1 MRRSERLK
9 QDIAFAEERLQKEN
23 YKPYQFERI
32 VITGLLERWKAELT
46 MIQNGWKLDTE
57 EPNDN

>member
-9 QDIAFAEERLQKEN
+9 QDIAYAEERLQKEN

-32 VITGLLERWKAELT
+32 VITGLLKRWKAELA
-46 MIQNGWKLDTE
+46 MIQNGVKPDME
-57 EPNDN
+57 ENQ

>member
-9 QDIAFAEERLQKEN
+9 QDIAFAEERLKKEN

-32 VITGLLERWKAELT
+32 VITGLLKRWKAELE
-46 MIQNGWKLDTE
+46 MI
-57 EPNDN
+57 